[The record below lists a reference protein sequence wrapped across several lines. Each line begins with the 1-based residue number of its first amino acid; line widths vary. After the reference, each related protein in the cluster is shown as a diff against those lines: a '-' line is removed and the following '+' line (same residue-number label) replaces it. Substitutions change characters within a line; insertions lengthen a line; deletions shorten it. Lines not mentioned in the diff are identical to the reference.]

1 MCFTSGNIIHEGLLL
16 TYGPWVH
23 CAVDQQVMAVGRDN
37 VGDGQGST
45 EPWSNWEEGNN
56 RVPSAGFL
64 STESFKEEDKGQL
77 IFQQSSISTGKNRC
91 GWDGSGLEWFSL
103 DGTHAN
109 SFNTKYKMVREY
121 IYVIHSTQ
129 GEGEKWFSLIYNINK
144 IDGIVWYTMTFDL
157 DNYKYIL

>member
-1 MCFTSGNIIHEGLLL
+1 MTVSK
-16 TYGPWVH
+16 V
-23 CAVDQQVMAVGRDN
+23 
-37 VGDGQGST
+37 QGST
-45 EPWSNWEEGNN
+45 ESPDLIAK
-56 RVPSAGFL
+56 RAT
-64 STESFKEEDKGQL
+64 TECPQL
-77 IFQQSSISTGKNRC
+77 ASSLRSRSRKKIKASSSSSKVVFQQGKIAVAGTAVAWN
-91 GWDGSGLEWFSL
+91 GISL